1 MRRAALFIFVG
12 VGFLVLFL
20 HRLTDPDFQ
29 DPVSFSD
36 WFATL
41 GFSVA
46 LFALAAAL
54 LVFGRLFG
62 EPLIRRM
69 SFVPSV
75 GAALGGASNI
85 LEDGLQVDWAF
96 WLFVLSAGLSALG
109 LAALT
114 AVIALTGRERGRLLA
129 AVPAATLVGQ
139 LTFPVGGGLLMA
151 GAWLGLATLVRRYA
165 EVVRAE
171 RR

>member
-20 HRLTDPDFQ
+20 HGLTDPDFQ
-29 DPVSFSD
+29 DPVSLSD

-69 SFVPSV
+69 SLVPAL

-85 LEDGLQVDWAF
+85 LEDGLQLDWAF
-96 WLFVLSAGLSALG
+96 WFFVSSLALSALG
-109 LAALT
+109 LAAL
-114 AVIALTGRERGRLLA
+114 AIVIALVCRGSDRLLA

-139 LTFPVGGGLLMA
+139 LVFPVGGGLLMA
-151 GAWLGLATLVRRYA
+151 AAWLGCAWIQSRTRVRIRATT
-165 EVVRAE
+165 
-171 RR
+171 